1 MRSGAYEVK
10 VADKG
15 EYALAQHIADGR
27 LNASNVK
34 QNLKDR
40 SLNLTV
46 VPARRL
52 TNSSRPSAVLSPENL
67 FPANVQEHRAEAM
80 ARNYD
85 LNGGTHSSF
94 GLVLP
99 FSKKRIVGN
108 PVMSN
113 RASSDLCLSASA
125 WAMITL
131 HIQTLLRMM
140 PLRRIEDTG
149 PSVLFER

>member
-85 LNGGTHSSF
+85 LNGGTHS
-94 GLVLP
+94 GLLWLGAPLFKEKNCRESGDVESGIQRLMLV
-99 FSKKRIVGN
+99 RIGLG
-108 PVMSN
+108 
-113 RASSDLCLSASA
+113 SDHTAHTDA
-125 WAMITL
+125 ATYDA
-131 HIQTLLRMM
+131 
-140 PLRRIEDTG
+140 P
-149 PSVLFER
+149 P